1 MTIESAWE
9 LQARPQA
16 GAAAAG
22 RAEGGGGAESDAL
35 MPLASSKLILTN
47 TAPVTAA
54 TIGTFVM
61 PEIHPFYFYL
71 YPKFQ

>member
-35 MPLASSKLILTN
+35 MPLASSSVSPGGHFREGSRQLPPSRTSALSSK
-47 TAPVTAA
+47 ARPPRPS
-54 TIGTFVM
+54 G
-61 PEIHPFYFYL
+61 
-71 YPKFQ
+71 